1 MTDRHFIGDTY
12 TTNATTVVEADSC
25 TLIRIVV
32 NTAGATS
39 TVTVYDWDS
48 SSNLP
53 TAKFVAST
61 VVQGFLDYEMAMS
74 KGIVIVTAGG
84 TPASITVIRG

>member
-1 MTDRHFIGDTY
+1 MTNRHFIGDTY
-12 TTNATTVVEADSC
+12 TTNATTVVESDAC

-32 NTAGATS
+32 NTAGTTS

-48 SSNLP
+48 ASNLP

-61 VVQGFLDYEMAMS
+61 TAQGFLDYEMAMS
-74 KGIVIVTAGG
+74 KGIVITTAGG
-84 TPASITVIRG
+84 AAASVTVIRG